1 MIEKL
6 EQPPSD
12 PWVDALPLGFG
23 AESVRQFVH
32 IVERSKILLQLV
44 KVRPKPARIV
54 GVIDA
59 NQPELG
65 LQSFLPSPPSVKIRW
80 NRFLNRP
87 FAPPQRL
94 AVGTPDGLADAAW
107 IDPGGQQS
115 LQRVRFAREA
125 SDHLAGRPRRGI
137 ADRVASDQESDGRQ
151 DWGAF
156 LPGQLQEQ
164 FRMHL

>member
-1 MIEKL
+1 MEKL

-23 AESVRQFVH
+23 AESVRQFIH
-32 IVERSKILLQLV
+32 IVERSKILLQFV
-44 KVRPKPARIV
+44 KVRPKTARIV

-65 LQSFLPSPPSVKIRW
+65 LQPFLPSPPRVKILW
-80 NRFLNRP
+80 NQFLDRP
-87 FAPPQRL
+87 FAPLQRL
-94 AVGTPDGLADAAW
+94 AVGTPDGLANAAR

-125 SDHLAGRPRRGI
+125 YDHLAGRPRRGL

-151 DWGAF
+151 DWGVF

>member
-1 MIEKL
+1 MEKL

-23 AESVRQFVH
+23 AESVRQFIH
-32 IVERSKILLQLV
+32 IVERSKILLQFV
-44 KVRPKPARIV
+44 KVRPKTARIV

-65 LQSFLPSPPSVKIRW
+65 LQPFLPSLPRVKILW
-80 NRFLNRP
+80 NQFLDRP
-87 FAPPQRL
+87 FAPLQRL
-94 AVGTPDGLADAAW
+94 AVGTPDGLADAVR

-125 SDHLAGRPRRGI
+125 SDVGVWTPPDCRGATGRSGS
-137 ADRVASDQESDGRQ
+137 V
-151 DWGAF
+151 WVGAF
-156 LPGQLQEQ
+156 PGSAPDNLQV
-164 FRMHL
+164 RGRS